1 MNVLLLKKIYG
12 YEGWIFSGPFKP
24 VGLEPPESPG
34 DYTSVLPY
42 KTTVFSGCRQGPDHR
57 TPPPRVDGSLND
69 SQHGLVF
76 AEQVQLKGLG
86 LWNFKKGTNTN
97 IPEIN

>member
-1 MNVLLLKKIYG
+1 MAMKGESSLDPSSLWV
-12 YEGWIFSGPFKP
+12 FSLQRAQ
-24 VGLEPPESPG
+24 VTIS
-34 DYTSVLPY
+34 Y
-42 KTTVFSGCRQGPDHR
+42 KTTDFSGCSQGPDHQI
-57 TPPPRVDGSLND
+57 PPPRVDGSLND
-69 SQHGLVF
+69 SQHGLVL